1 MKQKLNKSLFL
12 KINNLAFR
20 DKNLNLIINDF
31 TLNIKI
37 GEIHAFLSNDRIQL
51 ERLKQLFIDNLNEKR
66 KTAEFI
72 FDQGLRYSKAN
83 LLLNKNYSNRHNVY
97 TNLYYKFIKS
107 DYAKNEY
114 NLKISEF
121 KREIN
126 KLENKIKLIKYQLP
140 KSNLSLK
147 ELVDDFLKN
156 ERGRFFKNK
165 NFDLLAISEE
175 IKAINLNIK
184 KDKNFYKRN
193 LKYINKKYVF
203 NINQL
208 KDKKKEWK
216 ETLLFFKNLNK
227 TWYTLSLKEFNLIKK
242 YSLDQRDFN
251 NIKNEIK
258 RFVRLLISESGE
270 KHNFLLTNPIRMHL
284 FLQIK
289 NLEKENISESR
300 IEYVWK
306 NVLNIITKNE
316 DKIKDNIKE
325 KIERFKIYIN
335 NLLFEKSVI
344 NTKINRLTYNYL
356 SLYVRNKIKEVEYLI
371 FDIKKIHA
379 DISLKSRGEFEINL
393 YIADLRHYNYQ
404 IFILENLRNYFID
417 LVDFFS
423 NTYFF
428 YDLDYLKKFH
438 KIIFEKII
446 EIYDKYKNYYDW
458 QIKSSQDRKKLQ
470 KYILKKELNEKILN
484 YQKRKNHLRE
494 ILFKN
499 RSLISKSKQFFKETE
514 KNFLKNIVNENQ
526 NQDDKFDQKAL
537 TNKNQQIIKLKA
549 ELNQVYKKYD
559 DFKEEKF
566 NKYEKNLFNKRLK
579 NFSDYLNFDEKNWV
593 RKYKK
598 LDVNEKILVQILNL
612 LIINS
617 KLIIIDDYLLND
629 FNIQIGEIIR
639 NLNTINQDY
648 KFTIFL
654 FVNNLKFIQLFAKRI
669 TFFYEG
675 KYLETI
681 NISKDW
687 IDKLKNSQSKDLLFY
702 ISKDSLKSH
711 SFFNVYKPVGERFI
725 ANNYSNNKNKKF
737 KDNHVVYT
745 RE

>member
-12 KINNLAFR
+12 KINNLDFR

-31 TLNIKI
+31 TLNIKN
-37 GEIHAFLSNDRIQL
+37 GEIHAFLSNDRVQL
-51 ERLKQLFIDNLNEKR
+51 ESLKQLFIENLNERKR
-66 KTAEFI
+66 TEEFI
-72 FDQGLRYSKAN
+72 FDQGLRYSRAN
-83 LLLNKNYSNRHNVY
+83 LLLNKNYSNRHNVD

-107 DYAKNEY
+107 DYARKEY
-114 NLKISEF
+114 NLKIHEL
-121 KREIN
+121 KEEID
-126 KLENKIKLIKYQLP
+126 KLEKKIKVIRYQLP
-140 KSNLSLK
+140 KSNISLK
-147 ELVDDFLKN
+147 ELIDDFFKD
-156 ERGRFFKNK
+156 EKRKFFKNN
-165 NFDLLAISEE
+165 NFDLIKILDE
-175 IKAINLNIK
+175 IKIINLNIK

-193 LKYINKKYVF
+193 LKYINKKYFF
-203 NINQL
+203 NVNQL
-208 KDKKKEWK
+208 KDKKIEWK
-216 ETLLFFKNLNK
+216 ETLLFFRNLNK
-227 TWYTLSLKEFNLIKK
+227 SWYSLSLKEFNLIKK

-306 NVLNIITKNE
+306 NVLNIIGKNE
-316 DKIKDNIKE
+316 DKIKENIKE
-325 KIERFKIYIN
+325 KIENFKNYIN
-335 NLLFEKSVI
+335 NLLFEKSII

-356 SLYVRNKIKEVEYLI
+356 SQYVRNKIKEVEYLI
-371 FDIKKIHA
+371 FDIKKTQG
-379 DISLKSRGEFEINL
+379 DINLKNRDEFEINL

-417 LVDFFS
+417 LVDFFN

-428 YDLDYLKKFH
+428 YDLDYLQKFH
-438 KIIFEKII
+438 KIIFIKIK
-446 EIYDKYKNYYDW
+446 EIYFKYKNYYDW
-458 QIKSSQDRKKLQ
+458 QIKSSWDRKKLQ
-470 KYILKKELNEKILN
+470 KYILKKELNEKIIN
-484 YQKRKNHLRE
+484 YQKRKNHLNE
-494 ILFKN
+494 LLFKN
-499 RSLISKSKQFFKETE
+499 RLLINKSKQFFNERK
-514 KNFLKNIVNENQ
+514 KIFLKNTINESQ
-526 NQDDKFDQKAL
+526 SQEDKFSEKAL
-537 TNKNQQIIKLKA
+537 LNKNQQILKLKE
-549 ELNQVYKKYD
+549 ELSQTYKKYE
-559 DFKEEKF
+559 DFKKEKF
-566 NKYEKNLFNKRLK
+566 NKYEKNLFIKRLK
-579 NFSDYLNFDEKNWV
+579 NFSNYLNFDEKNWTK
-593 RKYKK
+593 KYKK
-598 LDVNEKILVQILNL
+598 LNVNEKILVQILNL

-617 KLIIIDDYLLND
+617 KLIIVDDYLLND
-629 FNIQIGEIIR
+629 FNIQLSEVIR

-687 IDKLKNSQSKDLLFY
+687 INKLKNSKSKDLLFY

-711 SFFNVYKPVGERFI
+711 SFFNVYKPIGERFI
-725 ANNYSNNKNKKF
+725 ANNYSNGKNKKF

-745 RE
+745 R